1 MTYTTQNLQVVFTT
15 PHDEYANAEEFKQAM
30 SGVQLVYELATPVT
44 YQLTP
49 TEIETLLGANNIWSD
64 AGNMAVTYPADTK
77 LYIDNKIAELQAL
90 ILENNG

>member
-1 MTYTTQNLQVVFTT
+1 MPNPNVTTK
-15 PHDEYANAEEFKQAM
+15 AEFLEWLSENPM
-30 SGVQLVYELATPVT
+30 HLVYELATPVT

-49 TEIETLLGANNIWSD
+49 QEIKTLLGVNNIWSD
-64 AGNMAVTYPADTK
+64 AGNTAVTYPADTK